1 MNVLVAGL
9 SARDE
14 AAFGF
19 FMSRSMKGWS
29 WESTPAGRGTV
40 LPKAELLVADMV
52 SLGLAQWSEASE
64 AELLRVLQ
72 GSTAVLLLPSNDQS
86 WESMDAGTVKRHSLV
101 WLAKPYGSEDM
112 RKALETAAAVHRASR
127 PVQAP
132 SPAPASVPLR
142 PGGASASAVAVQLPP
157 RAAAPIVRA
166 TPLAA
171 GMPPG
176 NARPHVSVRPP
187 VVVPPV
193 AGDSAD
199 EVPGLSPAELQ
210 ARLAALPDAGR
221 HVFLRK
227 LSAMLAMGRPFEARF
242 TVQNSVIFHP
252 SDGWVASNTP
262 MLVIERVGLSDAL
275 AAAVMIRE
283 IEGAQAEERAQRLGM
298 PLRELDT
305 FLWQLVAASLDK
317 KTPPPPGPR
326 SF

>member
-1 MNVLVAGL
+1 MNVVVAGL
-9 SARDE
+9 SPRDA

-40 LPKAELLVADMV
+40 LPKADLLVADLV
-52 SLGLAQWSEASE
+52 SLGLAQWSEAAE

-72 GSTAVLLLPSNDQS
+72 GSTAVLLVPSHDRT
-86 WESMDAGTVKRHSLV
+86 WASMDAGTVKQHALV

-112 RKALETAAAVHRASR
+112 RKALETAAAVHRAVPPVRAPAAAPGTAAGGPAGLAAPAMAAEVPPRGPR
-127 PVQAP
+127 PMV
-132 SPAPASVPLR
+132 PAPA
-142 PGGASASAVAVQLPP
+142 
-157 RAAAPIVRA
+157 
-166 TPLAA
+166 LAA
-171 GMPPG
+171 TVPPVKP
-176 NARPHVSVRPP
+176 RPQVSVRSS

-193 AGDSAD
+193 AEDAAE
-199 EVPGLSPAELQ
+199 EVPGLSTAQLQ
-210 ARLAALPDAGR
+210 ARLVALPEPGR

-227 LSAMLAMGRPFEARF
+227 LSAMLMMGRPFEARF

-252 SDGWVASNTP
+252 ADGWVASNTP

-283 IEGAQAEERAQRLGM
+283 IDGPQAEERAQRLGM

-305 FLWQLVAASLDK
+305 FLWQLAAAALDK
-317 KTPPPPGPR
+317 KTPPAGSRP
-326 SF
+326 F

>member
-9 SARDE
+9 SPRDE

-40 LPKAELLVADMV
+40 LPKADLLVADLV

-86 WESMDAGTVKRHSLV
+86 WEAMDAGTVKRHSLV

-112 RKALETAAAVHRASR
+112 RKALETAAALHRALR

-132 SPAPASVPLR
+132 SPAPASASMR
-142 PGGASASAVAVQLPP
+142 PAGVAAQLPP
-157 RAAAPIVRA
+157 RVAASGVRA
-166 TPLAA
+166 TPVEV

-176 NARPHVSVRPP
+176 NARPHVSVRTS

-193 AGDSAD
+193 TSDSAD
-199 EVPGLSPAELQ
+199 EVPGLSVAQLQ

-221 HVFLRK
+221 HLFLRK
-227 LSAMLAMGRPFEARF
+227 LSAMLALGRPFEARF

-317 KTPPPPGPR
+317 KTPPPAGPR